1 MKKPKSTEDKA
12 KKTEK
17 ELLREQQERLF
28 KLAREIRKEEER
40 KERRRRITSAI
51 SHWGPYFIG
60 ILWLV
65 TAVLGSLAKTEDWML
80 ANIIGSIWILI
91 GVISSK

>member
-1 MKKPKSTEDKA
+1 MKKNKTEDKA
-12 KKTEK
+12 KKAEE

-40 KERRRRITSAI
+40 KERRQRISSAI
-51 SHWGPYFIG
+51 AHWGPYFIG
-60 ILWLV
+60 TLWLV

-91 GVISSK
+91 GVVSSE

>member
-1 MKKPKSTEDKA
+1 MKKKAEDKA

-17 ELLREQQERLF
+17 ELLREQQERLL

-40 KERRRRITSAI
+40 KERRHRIASAI
-51 SHWGPYFIG
+51 SYWGPYFIG
-60 ILWLV
+60 TLWLV

-80 ANIIGSIWILI
+80 DNVIGSIWILI
-91 GVISSK
+91 GVVNSK

>member
-1 MKKPKSTEDKA
+1 MKKNKTEDKA

-28 KLAREIRKEEER
+28 KLAREIRKEGER
-40 KERRRRITSAI
+40 KERRHRIASAI
-51 SHWGPYFIG
+51 SYWGPYFIG
-60 ILWLV
+60 VLWLV
-65 TAVLGSLAKTEDWML
+65 TAVLGALTKTEDWMS

-91 GVISSK
+91 GVVSSK